1 MDFPYTFTG
10 ILDRDSVPHTH
21 GESPDYNTFFIR
33 MIGNCGCS
41 AFDLAEKS
49 AKSKWIAYS
58 MKRAV
63 MPVTNGGTIMGRPSK
78 EKALDHK
85 NIITLRLTDIEL
97 AYLDQS
103 AESLHITRSEYLRNL
118 ILEKPMI
125 YKYEVV
131 ADNEQLKK
139 LNGEIGK
146 IGSNL
151 NQIAKHLNQGG
162 VRSMILQDRVH
173 ECIDKLF
180 DLRRQVMEL
189 AGDYYG
195 DIEAQDK

>member
-1 MDFPYTFTG
+1 
-10 ILDRDSVPHTH
+10 
-21 GESPDYNTFFIR
+21 
-33 MIGNCGCS
+33 
-41 AFDLAEKS
+41 
-49 AKSKWIAYS
+49 
-58 MKRAV
+58 
-63 MPVTNGGTIMGRPSK
+63 MGRPSK
-78 EKALDHK
+78 EKAFGHN

-103 AESLHITRSEYLRNL
+103 AESLHITRSDYLRNL

-125 YKYEVV
+125 YKYEIV

-139 LNGEIGK
+139 LNAEIGK

-195 DIEAQDK
+195 DIETQDK

>member
-1 MDFPYTFTG
+1 MNG
-10 ILDRDSVPHTH
+10 
-21 GESPDYNTFFIR
+21 
-33 MIGNCGCS
+33 
-41 AFDLAEKS
+41 
-49 AKSKWIAYS
+49 
-58 MKRAV
+58 AV
-63 MPVTNGGTIMGRPSK
+63 MPDRNGGTIMGRPSK
-78 EKALDHK
+78 EKALGHN

-103 AESLHITRSEYLRNL
+103 AESLHITRSDYLRNL

-125 YKYEVV
+125 YKYEIV

-139 LNGEIGK
+139 LNAEIGK

-162 VRSMILQDRVH
+162 VRSMILQERVH

>member
-1 MDFPYTFTG
+1 M
-10 ILDRDSVPHTH
+10 
-21 GESPDYNTFFIR
+21 N
-33 MIGNCGCS
+33 
-41 AFDLAEKS
+41 
-49 AKSKWIAYS
+49 
-58 MKRAV
+58 RAV

-78 EKALDHK
+78 ETALDHN
-85 NIITLRLTDIEL
+85 NIISLRLTDIEL

-131 ADNEQLKK
+131 ADNAQLKR
-139 LNGEIGK
+139 LNSEIGK

>member
-1 MDFPYTFTG
+1 
-10 ILDRDSVPHTH
+10 
-21 GESPDYNTFFIR
+21 
-33 MIGNCGCS
+33 
-41 AFDLAEKS
+41 
-49 AKSKWIAYS
+49 

-63 MPVTNGGTIMGRPSK
+63 MAVTKGGTIMGRPSK

-103 AESLHITRSEYLRNL
+103 AKSLHVTRSEYLRNL

-125 YKYEVV
+125 YKYEIV

-139 LNGEIGK
+139 LNVEIGK

-195 DIEAQDK
+195 DIETQNK

>member
-1 MDFPYTFTG
+1 
-10 ILDRDSVPHTH
+10 
-21 GESPDYNTFFIR
+21 
-33 MIGNCGCS
+33 
-41 AFDLAEKS
+41 
-49 AKSKWIAYS
+49 
-58 MKRAV
+58 
-63 MPVTNGGTIMGRPSK
+63 MGRPSK
-78 EKALDHK
+78 EKAVGPN

-103 AESLHITRSEYLRNL
+103 AESLHITRSDYLRNL

-125 YKYEVV
+125 YKYEIV

-139 LNGEIGK
+139 LNAEIGK

-162 VRSMILQDRVH
+162 VRSMILQERVH

-195 DIEAQDK
+195 DIETQDK

>member
-1 MDFPYTFTG
+1 MARPKK
-10 ILDRDSVPHTH
+10 
-21 GESPDYNTFFIR
+21 E
-33 MIGNCGCS
+33 
-41 AFDLAEKS
+41 EKL
-49 AKSKWIAYS
+49 K
-58 MKRAV
+58 
-63 MPVTNGGTIMGRPSK
+63 
-78 EKALDHK
+78 HK
-85 NIITLRLTDIEL
+85 NYITLKLTDIEL
-97 AYLDQS
+97 ACLEQS
-103 AESLHITRSEYLRNL
+103 AEALNISRVEYLRNL

-139 LNGEIGK
+139 LNAEIGK

-180 DLRRQVMEL
+180 DLMRQVMEL

>member
-1 MDFPYTFTG
+1 
-10 ILDRDSVPHTH
+10 
-21 GESPDYNTFFIR
+21 
-33 MIGNCGCS
+33 
-41 AFDLAEKS
+41 
-49 AKSKWIAYS
+49 
-58 MKRAV
+58 
-63 MPVTNGGTIMGRPSK
+63 MGRPAK

-103 AESLHITRSEYLRNL
+103 AKSLHVTRSEYLRNL
-118 ILEKPMI
+118 ILEKPII
-125 YKYEVV
+125 YKYEIV

-139 LNGEIGK
+139 LNAEIGK

-195 DIEAQDK
+195 DIETQDK

>member
-1 MDFPYTFTG
+1 MG
-10 ILDRDSVPHTH
+10 I
-21 GESPDYNTFFIR
+21 
-33 MIGNCGCS
+33 
-41 AFDLAEKS
+41 
-49 AKSKWIAYS
+49 
-58 MKRAV
+58 
-63 MPVTNGGTIMGRPSK
+63 PSK
-78 EKALDHK
+78 EKALDHN

-139 LNGEIGK
+139 LNAEIGK